1 MSARADRCAPAR
13 PASVLRIRWARED
26 RHPTLAPL
34 AADGLLAAGVLAL
47 VGLPPVDLHGPLHY
61 LEIMGRCA
69 A

>member
-1 MSARADRCAPAR
+1 
-13 PASVLRIRWARED
+13 VLRIRWARED